1 MKKLFQEIH
10 KRSLWQVLGLYLAG
24 AWLLLQIVDV
34 LNQNLGLP
42 RWVFVFAL
50 ALLAVGLP
58 VVLLTAMLQGVGRGA
73 GKDSA
78 LEAASGAEAAAS
90 GGRSRGGFFTWRNAT
105 ISAGAAAL
113 LWGGVAVGWLLFGRG
128 PGASAVIDAVAGLE
142 EVRELVEADRLSEAY
157 FLARQI
163 EPAFTEDSLR
173 HELLDA
179 VTSTVDLESEPP
191 GAEVWTRPYDST
203 EEDWEFLGRT
213 PLEAVRVPRG
223 LPRLRLELEGYH
235 ELRIA

>member
-24 AWLLLQIVDV
+24 AWVLLQVVDV

-50 ALLAVGLP
+50 VLLAVGLP

-73 GKDSA
+73 GEGA
-78 LEAASGAEAAAS
+78 ELEAASDAGA
-90 GGRSRGGFFTWRNAT
+90 RSVGGGFFTWRNAT

-142 EVRELVEADRLSEAY
+142 EVRELVEADRL
-157 FLARQI
+157 
-163 EPAFTEDSLR
+163 
-173 HELLDA
+173 
-179 VTSTVDLESEPP
+179 
-191 GAEVWTRPYDST
+191 
-203 EEDWEFLGRT
+203 
-213 PLEAVRVPRG
+213 
-223 LPRLRLELEGYH
+223 
-235 ELRIA
+235 